1 MTWMQPHD
9 SIPYNPD
16 IANVVY
22 RAGYI
27 ETWGQGIQKICD
39 ECTALGTEV
48 PRYEILGTGIRVYFS
63 ALNSDLIDQSKV
75 LKGQSANMNGALG
88 DTMALKIIEI
98 IRSKPDITLDQLS
111 AETGIARRTL
121 VRYMSNLKNAGR
133 IERIGG
139 KRYGHWIINE

>member
-1 MTWMQPHD
+1 
-9 SIPYNPD
+9 
-16 IANVVY
+16 
-22 RAGYI
+22 
-27 ETWGQGIQKICD
+27 
-39 ECTALGTEV
+39 LGAEV

-63 ALNSDLIDQSKV
+63 ALNSALIDQPKV
-75 LKGQSANMNGALG
+75 LKGQSANMNGTLG

>member
-1 MTWMQPHD
+1 
-9 SIPYNPD
+9 
-16 IANVVY
+16 
-22 RAGYI
+22 
-27 ETWGQGIQKICD
+27 
-39 ECTALGTEV
+39 
-48 PRYEILGTGIRVYFS
+48 
-63 ALNSDLIDQSKV
+63 
-75 LKGQSANMNGALG
+75 MNGTLG

-111 AETGIARRTL
+111 AEAGIAKRTL